1 MASNSSKNKA
11 HGAAAAA
18 RANRSRTP
26 ASEAPMYLLRSSGP
40 LTVTN
45 LSAKEIRHRH
55 CGHAS
60 LPQWPWLSYPRLL
73 WQYRLVQDYDFAL
86 KEQIAD
92 SGGASFSRVC
102 MLRLIAANENVSTF
116 TVANPDT
123 TQHVPHLSLNLTSA
137 CNSPQHVPHLYTS
150 ACTSPHFPS
159 CHQF

>member
-1 MASNSSKNKA
+1 
-11 HGAAAAA
+11 
-18 RANRSRTP
+18 
-26 ASEAPMYLLRSSGP
+26 
-40 LTVTN
+40 VTN

-123 TQHVPHLSLNLTSA
+123 
-137 CNSPQHVPHLYTS
+137 PQHVPHLIFPAATS
-150 ACTSPHFPS
+150 SDTAECTRCVLPQPEGPQNSKPVRS
-159 CHQF
+159 RRGAWLDREGC